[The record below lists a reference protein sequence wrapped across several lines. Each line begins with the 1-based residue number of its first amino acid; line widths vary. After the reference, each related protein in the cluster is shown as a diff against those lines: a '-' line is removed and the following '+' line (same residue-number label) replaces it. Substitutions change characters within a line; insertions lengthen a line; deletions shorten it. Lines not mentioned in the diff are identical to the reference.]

1 MTEQKTRAQKM
12 VAEYAEKLKKLEPT
26 KIEPR
31 KIKMA
36 EEQTLDQKERL
47 RKAKEKLRDFID
59 LIH

>member
-36 EEQTLDQKERL
+36 EEQTLESPRL
-47 RKAKEKLRDFID
+47 D
-59 LIH
+59 